1 MSPGDAYQACN
12 TNINGDAA
20 ENRRPYTAPREYST
34 ERIPPLP
41 SSNAPTQSPLP
52 STKSVDSPPPREPPP
67 PSKSSPSKKKK
78 KRRKRAGQKKK
89 KNQSGRHRN
98 ILPSTLPFSELQI
111 QKFEVGTSDDSR
123 RLWSRRDLPGVPR
136 NIRIST
142 CEAALVTRP
151 RLTFASESRDEVD
164 DRRPTK
170 KAVQM
175 HSSKQQSRVK
185 RVSAC
190 PWVNKRYV

>member
-1 MSPGDAYQACN
+1 MDEMIEYAVTYHDISLSGSNDYLYEVSGVSPGDAYQACN

-78 KRRKRAGQKKK
+78 KKESGPKKK
-89 KNQSGRHRN
+89 KISQVVIVTSYHPHY
-98 ILPSTLPFSELQI
+98 PSQNSRSKSLKSELPTI
-111 QKFEVGTSDDSR
+111 PGAFGPVEISR
-123 RLWSRRDLPGVPR
+123 ASREISEYLPARL
-136 NIRIST
+136 
-142 CEAALVTRP
+142 
-151 RLTFASESRDEVD
+151 
-164 DRRPTK
+164 
-170 KAVQM
+170 
-175 HSSKQQSRVK
+175 H
-185 RVSAC
+185 
-190 PWVNKRYV
+190 